1 MTYENRAEAILG
13 ATAKAVGGVANMADL
28 RP

>member
-1 MTYENRAEAILG
+1 MTYEDRAEAILG